1 MLPIVSLKQS
11 VYFLLRVGRTS
22 AVNSRFFSTN
32 SPNLRKRGSIND
44 LTTQDRL
51 LQLSTSIRQPSDA
64 KLIAEIHKF
73 NTNQSIRQQA
83 RSLGIKDKLF
93 KEISTNFLQRVLA
106 KEIPHCSL
114 NELPLGYQSKE
125 GPDHMNRV
133 LFQAFIDYAEPFLP
147 KETVNKIRSLR
158 KLSDLRFPSEWFP
171 AARGMQRKI
180 NLHVGPTNSGKTY
193 QALKRLEVAKSGLYC
208 GPLRLLA
215 HEIFA
220 RMNEKGI
227 TCNLLTGEEKREI
240 SPDARLTSS
249 TVEMASLGKLL
260 DVAVIDEIQMIAD
273 RDRGWAWTQAFLGLK
288 AKQIHLCGEE
298 AAVPLIEKLCRD
310 LGEEVVVNRYERLT
324 PYSVSDKTL
333 RADLSKVEK
342 GDCVIAFSRGG
353 IFDVKRTI
361 EAVTDLKCAVIYGG
375 LPPETRALQAKAF
388 NDPDS
393 GFDVLVASDAIGMGL
408 NLNIKRIIF
417 RDLLKFDGK
426 ELRYIS
432 FPQVKQIA
440 GRAGRFGTIHDN
452 GIVTTLYS
460 RDLDYIKEAIASP
473 IVPLEMAGLQ
483 PTVDIL
489 ELFALQMPEESFSGL
504 LEKFEDLAS
513 KIADMLEEVPLKL
526 RDRYQFVT
534 APVNTKSEVSMKTI
548 KLLAQKFNQ
557 KKAYSLNELVKLP
570 YQCPFNES
578 GLEELEET
586 HKQIIL
592 YMWLST
598 RYPDTFITVQDKAI
612 EIKIRCERLIDEG
625 LKLLRDPSSF
635 NRKRIF
641 SVSK

>member
-408 NLNIKRIIF
+408 NL
-417 RDLLKFDGK
+417 
-426 ELRYIS
+426 
-432 FPQVKQIA
+432 
-440 GRAGRFGTIHDN
+440 FGTIHDN

-473 IVPLEMAGLQ
+473 VVPLEMAGLQ